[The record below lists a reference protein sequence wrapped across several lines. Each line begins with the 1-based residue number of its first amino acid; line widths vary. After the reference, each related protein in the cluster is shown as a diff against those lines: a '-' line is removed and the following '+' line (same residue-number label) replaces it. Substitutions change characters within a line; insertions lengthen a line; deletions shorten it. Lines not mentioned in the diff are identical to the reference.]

1 MAKSPFYLDD
11 DEFYYEIV
19 LSKGKGFL
27 TKKAEGMLIKIA
39 NNFIKRKSDS
49 YKGDDK
55 NDCVQTG
62 LLFMF
67 QNWNNFNEKK
77 YKTAM
82 PYFSEIFKR
91 GIAQGYNELR
101 NKIGCANAIF
111 MCKFIGGIELQQV
124 PEEFSELLMW
134 FKNINIEN
142 GIYFH

>member
-77 YKTAM
+77 YKTM
-82 PYFSEIFKR
+82 FDESNQFTKR

-101 NKIGCANAIF
+101 NKKSNQDAITMISLDSCNDGDGF
-111 MCKFIGGIELQQV
+111 F
-124 PEEFSELLMW
+124 
-134 FKNINIEN
+134 NI
-142 GIYFH
+142 

>member
-1 MAKSPFYLDD
+1 MAKAFYLDE

-19 LSKGKGFL
+19 LSKGKGVL
-27 TKKAEGMLIKIA
+27 TKKAEIMLIKIA
-39 NNFIKRKSDS
+39 NNFIKRKSDH
-49 YKGDDK
+49 YKTDDDK

-67 QNWNNFNEKK
+67 QNWNNFNNKK

-101 NKIGCANAIF
+101 NKKSSQDAVIMISLDSCNDGDGF
-111 MCKFIGGIELQQV
+111 F
-124 PEEFSELLMW
+124 
-134 FKNINIEN
+134 NI
-142 GIYFH
+142 

>member
-1 MAKSPFYLDD
+1 MAKAFYLDE

-19 LSKGKGFL
+19 LSKGKGVL
-27 TKKAEGMLIKIA
+27 TKKAEIMLIKIA
-39 NNFIKRKSDS
+39 NNFIKRKSDH
-49 YKGDDK
+49 YKTDDDK

-67 QNWNNFNEKK
+67 QNWNNFNNKK

-101 NKIGCANAIF
+101 NKKIKSGCR
-111 MCKFIGGIELQQV
+111 
-124 PEEFSELLMW
+124 
-134 FKNINIEN
+134 
-142 GIYFH
+142 YYD